1 MNIDEEIELIKVE
14 LQNTDIV
21 VDVKH
26 NPVISGAVSVLKG
39 VPFWGELV
47 DSAIETKLLEHQENK
62 QKELLNLISKSEN
75 LVTSDMVNDVEF
87 ILNYLR
93 VRDAVSRLANNDKI
107 VYFANLLKNGY
118 LVEERMENDEFVVY
132 MDIINTLSYR
142 EMLYLTFMWEY
153 AVSHQKRIVHNH
165 WHDFSKKFN
174 LKFPNSNVCMVYKR
188 LTRTAFISE
197 VIETANVEGETLS
210 LDVEFIGYEIEPAFK
225 RFYKVVLEKA
235 K

>member
-1 MNIDEEIELIKVE
+1 MIFVTLGTQDKSFKRLLKAVEKEKLNGNIKEKVVVQAGYTKYKSDVMEIFD
-14 LQNTDIV
+14 T
-21 VDVKH
+21 
-26 NPVISGAVSVLKG
+26 
-39 VPFWGELV
+39 
-47 DSAIETKLLEHQENK
+47 
-62 QKELLNLISKSEN
+62 ISK
-75 LVTSDMVNDVEF
+75 
-87 ILNYLR
+87 
-93 VRDAVSRLANNDKI
+93 
-107 VYFANLLKNGY
+107 
-118 LVEERMENDEFVVY
+118 DEFEEY